1 MPASCRAITANA
13 VRKSRLRFFMAR
25 YSIRNRALAKVRG
38 LTLEAISQIG
48 LERARLQA
56 VPFQTIFLRSVVV
69 LSACDGNLYAQ
80 HDHKTGSNACRRH
93 TCGERAASARI
104 AGCVPRL
111 DNRRHDPRQQSPD
124 RQPLLLAAGSRPRT
138 GARPPR
144 GLGSGEMVGGRDAA
158 DD

>member
-1 MPASCRAITANA
+1 MTARCRAITANA

-104 AGCVPRL
+104 AWCVPKLEKPTHEPGQQSRRRPPLRL
-111 DNRRHDPRQQSPD
+111 SARARRHTCCRRPHG
-124 RQPLLLAAGSRPRT
+124 LAAH
-138 GARPPR
+138 
-144 GLGSGEMVGGRDAA
+144 
-158 DD
+158 